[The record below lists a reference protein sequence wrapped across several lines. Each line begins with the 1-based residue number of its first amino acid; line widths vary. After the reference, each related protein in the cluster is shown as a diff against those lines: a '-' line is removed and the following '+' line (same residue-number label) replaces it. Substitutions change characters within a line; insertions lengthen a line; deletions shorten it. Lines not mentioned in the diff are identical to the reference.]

1 MIEGAALLG
10 KLVLTLVLY
19 LNVAYL
25 VAELIKKNRG
35 D

>member
-1 MIEGAALLG
+1 MAGVILG

-19 LNVAYL
+19 LNVSYL
-25 VAELIKKNRG
+25 MPELIKKNRG